1 MEILIFALIA
11 SCNVHR
17 PQKRVITEAEGFQP
31 FDLKTLRH
39 FAGNKPIRSSG
50 RRKVIRATNRLSVWH
65 KVGFPNSVSGIAE
78 ALLLKE
84 LGG

>member
-17 PQKRVITEAEGFQP
+17 KQQRVITDPEEFQP

-39 FAGNKPIRSSG
+39 FAGHKPIEPS
-50 RRKVIRATNRLSVWH
+50 RRKAYMPQT
-65 KVGFPNSVSGIAE
+65 A
-78 ALLLKE
+78 
-84 LGG
+84 